1 MDITCIRLIGARD
14 PEQRLKSAVI
24 SISNREATEEVFS
37 VDPALFSRIP
47 NSPFAYWADKNVVAN
62 FTKSKSME
70 DAGIPARVGLQTSDN
85 FRFVRL
91 HWECPLELG
100 LPGAKW
106 FPFAKGG
113 AFALFYADNYLRV
126 NWALDGAEIR
136 SFPKSSV
143 KNTDYYFRPGVTW
156 TNATTSDFSCR
167 FLPSGCIFGDVG
179 PTLFPESIGDIT
191 KYCAY
196 LNSGLVADFIGL
208 SLGLAD
214 KGRRHYDAGI
224 IQRMPDVSLSSTQVE
239 SAVLIAEHAVRMVS
253 TQSETCSRF
262 VSVHLA
268 NNTISGILSAQ
279 KELAESAEELVRK
292 AVESIDNLY
301 GKSVGPRNI
310 ASAGNV
316 GADEDDSGGVFK
328 LSAKALFSYLVG
340 VAFGRWDL
348 SLGLMAPTRESQ
360 QDPLAPIPS
369 RQPGMLATKDA
380 KLYLVEEESEHKLT
394 NAVLAATSNIWPGQ
408 SSEVEAELAE
418 LIGIESLQAY
428 VETPSGF
435 FADHLAHYSKSRR
448 KAPIYWPLSTRSGDF
463 VIWVYYPKL
472 DADSLPRLITEV
484 LDPSLRR
491 FNEEL
496 AGLASEGKAS
506 ARKAKLE
513 SLRLELAEMRQDF
526 QDLIAKGYNPNLND
540 GVLITA
546 CPLAKYF
553 RLPKFRRDLEDCWKN
568 LSRGDFD
575 WAHLAMSMWPERAT
589 EACRRDR
596 SIAIAHGKVDLCP
609 AVPPKPKRGLKKA
622 K

>member
-1 MDITCIRLIGARD
+1 MDIICIRLIGVREA
-14 PEQRLKSAVI
+14 EERLKSVVI
-24 SISNREATEEVFS
+24 AISNREAPKEVFS
-37 VDPALFSRIP
+37 LDPALFSRIP
-47 NSPFAYWADKNVVAN
+47 NSPFAYWADRSVVAN
-62 FTKSKSME
+62 FAKSKSME
-70 DAGIPARVGLQTSDN
+70 DSSAPARVGLQTSDN

-91 HWECPLELG
+91 HWECHSELG
-100 LPGAKW
+100 LSETRW
-106 FPFAKGG
+106 IPFAKGG
-113 AFALFYADNYLRV
+113 AFALFYADIYLRV
-126 NWALDGAEIR
+126 NWTSDGAEIR
-136 SFPKSSV
+136 AFPKSYV

-179 PTLFPESIGDIT
+179 PTLFPKSVGDIT

-224 IQRMPDVSLSSTQVE
+224 IQRMPDVSLSSAQVE
-239 SAVLIAEHAVRMVS
+239 SAVLIAEHAVRSVS

-262 VSVHLA
+262 VSVQLSHNAISDVLSSQKVLA
-268 NNTISGILSAQ
+268 A
-279 KELAESAEELVRK
+279 SAEELVRK

-316 GADEDDSGGVFK
+316 EVDEDDGGGVFK
-328 LSAKALFSYLVG
+328 LSAQALFSYLVG
-340 VAFGRWDL
+340 VVFGRWDL
-348 SLGLMAPTRESQ
+348 SLGLKAPAGVSQ
-360 QDPLAPIPS
+360 QDSLSPIPS

-380 KLYLVEEESEHKLT
+380 KLYFIEEESERKLT
-394 NAVLAATSNIWPGQ
+394 NAVLAAISSIWPGQ
-408 SSEVEAELAE
+408 SSAVEAELAE
-418 LIGIESLQAY
+418 LIGLESLRAY

-435 FADHLAHYSKSRR
+435 FADHLALYSKSRR
-448 KAPIYWPLSTRSGDF
+448 KAPIYWPLSTRAGDF

-491 FNEEL
+491 LNEEL
-496 AGLASEGKAS
+496 AGMAGEGKAG

-513 SLRLELAEMRQDF
+513 ALRLELAEMRQDF
-526 QDLIAKGYNPNLND
+526 QDLIAKGYIPNLND

-553 RLPKFRRDLEDCWKN
+553 RLPKFRKDLEDCWKK

-575 WAHLAMSMWPERAT
+575 WAHLAMRMWPERAT
-589 EACRRDR
+589 EACRCDR
-596 SIAIAHGKVDLCP
+596 SIAIAHGKKDLCP
-609 AVPPKPKRGLKKA
+609 AEPPKTKRGRMKPE
-622 K
+622 